1 MRIHTLVENEKN
13 ITHNFRGC
21 TFRHV
26 CIFPTEHKTWK
37 IKRLLM
43 YLNRQKEDTHQS
55 HATHGKAKRLKN
67 SCNVYP
73 EKQIDDHQIH
83 SVDLFTD
90 AFSFSLPQ
98 TRGKLSSQVTIF
110 NQYWF
115 HMRPEQIKNGYSKT
129 TRIYKAIAGYKC
141 ALNKRNTARR
151 QIRLLRS
158 NKIA

>member
-1 MRIHTLVENEKN
+1 
-13 ITHNFRGC
+13 
-21 TFRHV
+21 
-26 CIFPTEHKTWK
+26 
-37 IKRLLM
+37 M
-43 YLNRQKEDTHQS
+43 YLNRQKDTHQS

-129 TRIYKAIAGYKC
+129 TRIYKAISGYKC